1 MLVAS
6 LCAFLYYFTDACS
19 VALPGDTWLALE
31 VYFYFNCLQ
40 CSFAGWTYLLLLVLC
55 LCVALQLQ
63 IMIPELLNS
72 TDFSQDYDSL
82 SMCLCLYVPMLS
94 TTQLCL
100 QYCISIHIDIH
111 VHLVLPPGHLIPS
124 HCSSYFIATF
134 CLLSPFPYG
143 SCHQFHNGPSHCT
156 SFFSLHL

>member
-1 MLVAS
+1 MFSIV
-6 LCAFLYYFTDACS
+6 CS
-19 VALPGDTWLALE
+19 VH
-31 VYFYFNCLQ
+31 LQ
-40 CSFAGWTYLLLLVLC
+40 DGHILLLLVLC

-100 QYCISIHIDIH
+100 QCCISIHIDIH

-134 CLLSPFPYG
+134 CLLSHFLMVLA
-143 SCHQFHNGPSHCT
+143 T
-156 SFFSLHL
+156 SSIMVLHIAPRFLVCISKSLHVFLEVCAVYLQ